1 MVPKLTAVLL
11 PLVLMASP
19 VLGLQDKPAQQKQTA
34 PASYS
39 STKVEFTL
47 AVTGLT
53 KENASKIQG
62 ALDKL
67 SMKGY
72 ACPHCGSHRASPG
85 ECLGCETELVERESA
100 NFQNLK
106 PAPDKGTV
114 AFRLEPNAQV
124 KLTQIEKALRDHS
137 IKIDRA
143 KSDFGKSATFVFQ
156 GGTSADD
163 ATHLKEAFKTAKLG
177 NAVASVD
184 SKSKDIHVQVKEGT
198 PDWAA
203 ISKVGETLSTPLR
216 LTDVIWGLTP
226 KTAKG

>member
-1 MVPKLTAVLL
+1 MELEFTTEQEELRDSVRAVLALLALLYSIESRRHPNL
-11 PLVLMASP
+11 PAPARLVL
-19 VLGLQDKPAQQKQTA
+19 VD
-34 PASYS
+34 
-39 STKVEFTL
+39 
-47 AVTGLT
+47 
-53 KENASKIQG
+53 
-62 ALDKL
+62 
-67 SMKGY
+67 
-72 ACPHCGSHRASPG
+72 
-85 ECLGCETELVERESA
+85 
-100 NFQNLK
+100 
-106 PAPDKGTV
+106 PAPLSRPYREAFEDEFARRQRSEAIRELREDLADSGLRDKGTV